1 LYKSCDRVTG
11 LWGTMRLVKDG
22 SDGVG
27 VLGALNRV
35 YLNIGLFSEEWL
47 LHFRPFIG
55 GRKITPIK
63 ISDAEKQSVYWQATE
78 DRTADMALFFL
89 VTAQPDRLKDAPG
102 GKAFLDPFDSDKVK
116 RGQVVFAEN
125 CAACH
130 SSKIPKIPA

>member
-55 GRKITPIK
+55 GQKISPIK

-78 DRTADMALFFL
+78 DRTVDMAAFFL
-89 VTAQPDRLKDAPG
+89 VPAPPHHPEDAPG
-102 GKAFLDPFDSDKVK
+102 RAAFPAPFRTDNV
-116 RGQVVFAEN
+116 
-125 CAACH
+125 
-130 SSKIPKIPA
+130 